1 MRIFSIFKTL
11 YRLLKGPSKY
21 YLKGMNSNIDSLS
34 ELVEIGDNFISAP
47 GSIILSHDTSTVTH
61 TGKLRIEKTVIGNN
75 VFLGANAVVLPGIK
89 IGDGSI
95 VGAGSIVTKNVPPG
109 MVVVGNPA
117 KVITSVEKY
126 MNKCEE
132 RDVLY
137 SLTSE
142 VLEKHGT
149 GIKMTPKEK
158 SRSIQDLYQQ
168 YWRKN
173 SNE

>member
-1 MRIFSIFKTL
+1 
-11 YRLLKGPSKY
+11 
-21 YLKGMNSNIDSLS
+21 LS

-95 VGAGSIVTKNVPPG
+95 VGAGSIVTKNIPPG

-117 KVITSVEKY
+117 KVITSVENY

-137 SLTSE
+137 SLTPE

-158 SRSIQDLYQQ
+158 ILSIQDLYNQ
-168 YWRKN
+168 YRRRN